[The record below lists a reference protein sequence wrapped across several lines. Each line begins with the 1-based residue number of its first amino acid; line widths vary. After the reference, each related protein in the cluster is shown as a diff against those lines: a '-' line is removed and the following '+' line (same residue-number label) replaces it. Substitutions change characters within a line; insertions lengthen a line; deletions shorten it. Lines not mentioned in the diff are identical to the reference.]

1 MALRLVGSTEVEPE
15 GGVVFYRVTR
25 YEYPE
30 ERYDEIMAWANTK
43 TDQLRAINGLQS
55 VDTFPTGPGESMII
69 AAYDS
74 EDVFNAAADTVLALL
89 GELAGFMTSAPMTS
103 SGTVDWTTRS

>member
-1 MALRLVGSTEVEPE
+1 M
-15 GGVVFYRVTR
+15 FYRVTR

-30 ERYDEIMAWANTK
+30 ERYDEILAWANTK
-43 TDQLRAINGLQS
+43 TDQLRAIAGLQS
-55 VDTFPTGPGESMII
+55 VDTFSSGPGEAMIV

-74 EDVFNAAADTVLALL
+74 EDDFNAAADTVMALL
-89 GELAGFMTSAPMTS
+89 GEMAGFMTSAPMTS

>member
-1 MALRLVGSTEVEPE
+1 M
-15 GGVVFYRVTR
+15 FYRVTR

-30 ERYDEIMAWANTK
+30 ERYDEILAWANTK

-55 VDTFPTGPGESMII
+55 VDTFQSGPGEALIV

-74 EDVFNAAADTVLALL
+74 EDDYNAVADTVMAML
-89 GELAGFMTSAPMTS
+89 GEMAQFMTSAPMTS